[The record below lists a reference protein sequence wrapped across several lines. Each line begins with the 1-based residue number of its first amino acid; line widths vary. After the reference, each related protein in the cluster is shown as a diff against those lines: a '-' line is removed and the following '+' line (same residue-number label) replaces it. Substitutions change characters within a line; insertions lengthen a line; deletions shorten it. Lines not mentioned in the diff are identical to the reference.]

1 MFEKKKNEV
10 QHGQS
15 YKRDAREIRDQKS
28 YHGLEHKRL
37 IYSPWQI
44 VSL

>member
-1 MFEKKKNEV
+1 MFEKKHEG

-37 IYSPWQI
+37 TYGPWQV